1 MEERYIA
8 SVDLGTSK
16 LAVCVSRILGQ
27 DVQVIYYK
35 ETPSQG
41 IRYSYVNNPGKV
53 ETVLRDALSQAQQ
66 ELKIKIQQVIVGLP
80 RYYVRQENASAMM
93 DRTDPDTQIEDN
105 EVRTLKSMAL
115 EEYPLTDSK
124 NEVIYGAVAQSFST
138 EDSLNELENDIV
150 GMTAEKLEGNFKV
163 FIGSRRHSINIDNVF
178 NSMGIAIA
186 KKYFTPGITARA
198 VLKEEQMENGVALI
212 DIGAGVSSVTIFK
225 GKIMRYYAAIPFGG
239 NSITRDIKTECNF
252 SFELAENIK
261 KAYGACMPGKL
272 SALGEKSI
280 QIVDENDEP
289 TAQVTVKYIS
299 EIITA
304 RMKEIIEALLYHI
317 QASGYAS
324 EDTLRAGVVVTGGG
338 AELVNCAN
346 YIKDISGYSVKI
358 GYPRRFFS
366 CEGCPEAAETSAAT
380 SMGMILAAKSDKLL
394 NCVNE
399 APARRYWTAPKP
411 VIQSEAKDL
420 AKDPSESTIP
430 QDDNVK
436 LTPAIPS
443 DDNRSLS
450 GAEGM
455 SGGSTPLTNQPL
467 SDDYRSLSGAEG
479 QEQEEPAIEA
489 SVIAAQDDGPSVFD
503 PYTPEEIKAAGN
515 RKGPKA
521 AKPQKP
527 PREPK
532 SWPKPKFTWFKHIQS
547 TISKAAGD
555 IFDGMDEEEV

>member
-366 CEGCPEAAETSAAT
+366 CEGCPETAETSAAT

-443 DDNRSLS
+443 DDN
-450 GAEGM
+450 
-455 SGGSTPLTNQPL
+455 
-467 SDDYRSLSGAEG
+467 RSLSGAEG

>member
-16 LAVCVSRILGQ
+16 LAVCVARILGH

-35 ETPSQG
+35 ETPSEG

-53 ETVLRDALSQAQQ
+53 ENVLRDALSQAQQ

-80 RYYVRQENASAMM
+80 RYYVRQESASASMI
-93 DRTDPDTQIEDN
+93 RTDSDSQIEES
-105 EVRTLKSMAL
+105 EVKTLKSMAL
-115 EEYPLTDSK
+115 EEYPLSDSK

-239 NSITRDIKTECNF
+239 NSITGDIKTECNF
-252 SFELAENIK
+252 SSVLAENIK

-272 SALGEKSI
+272 SAIGEKSI

-299 EIITA
+299 EIISA

-324 EDTLRAGVVVTGGG
+324 EDILRAGVVVTGGG
-338 AELVNCAN
+338 AEIVNCAN
-346 YIKDISGYSVKI
+346 YIKDLSGYSVKI

-366 CEGCPEAAETSAAT
+366 LRGLPGGRRGFGGHINGNDPGSKERQVAQLRQRGACPPLLDRPETQPPKRPPESRRESA
-380 SMGMILAAKSDKLL
+380 S
-394 NCVNE
+394 
-399 APARRYWTAPKP
+399 
-411 VIQSEAKDL
+411 
-420 AKDPSESTIP
+420 
-430 QDDNVK
+430 
-436 LTPAIPS
+436 S
-443 DDNRSLS
+443 DD
-450 GAEGM
+450 
-455 SGGSTPLTNQPL
+455 QP
-467 SDDYRSLSGAEG
+467 A
-479 QEQEEPAIEA
+479 
-489 SVIAAQDDGPSVFD
+489 
-503 PYTPEEIKAAGN
+503 
-515 RKGPKA
+515 
-521 AKPQKP
+521 
-527 PREPK
+527 
-532 SWPKPKFTWFKHIQS
+532 
-547 TISKAAGD
+547 
-555 IFDGMDEEEV
+555 

>member
-280 QIVDENDEP
+280 QIVYENDEP

-436 LTPAIPS
+436 PTPAIPS

-455 SGGSTPLTNQPL
+455 SGAEGPEPVI
-467 SDDYRSLSGAEG
+467 LSGAKDLAEG

>member
-16 LAVCVSRILGQ
+16 LAVCVARILGN
-27 DVQVIYYK
+27 DVQVIYYR

-53 ETVLRDALSQAQQ
+53 EGVLRDALTQAQQ

-80 RYYVRQENASAMM
+80 RYYVRQESASASMI
-93 DRTDPDTQIEDN
+93 RTDSDSQIEES
-105 EVRTLKSMAL
+105 EVKTLKSMAL
-115 EEYPLTDSK
+115 EEYPLSDSK

-178 NSMGIAIA
+178 NSMNIAIA

-252 SFELAENIK
+252 SFDLAENIK
-261 KAYGACMPGKL
+261 RAYGACMPGKL
-272 SALGEKSI
+272 SAMGEKSI

-299 EIITA
+299 EIISA

-324 EDTLRAGVVVTGGG
+324 EDILRAGVVVTGGG
-338 AELVNCAN
+338 AEIVNCAN
-346 YIKDISGYSVKI
+346 YIKDLSGYSVKI

-366 CEGCPEAAETSAAT
+366 CEDCPEAGEASAAT
-380 SMGMILAAKSDKLL
+380 SMGMILAAKADKML

-399 APARRYWTAPKP
+399 APARRFWTAPKP
-411 VIQSEAKDL
+411 KPQSVDY
-420 AKDPSESTIP
+420 
-430 QDDNVK
+430 
-436 LTPAIPS
+436 
-443 DDNRSLS
+443 RSLS
-450 GAEGM
+450 GAEGQ
-455 SGGSTPLTNQPL
+455 SDGSTPLTNQSQSDDHRSM

-479 QEQEEPAIEA
+479 PSDGSTSLTNQSQSEAKDLDEEKAPEEPAIEA
-489 SVIAAQDDGPSVFD
+489 SVIAAQEEEGPSVFD
-503 PYTPEEIKAAGN
+503 DYTPDEIKKAKD
-515 RKGPKA
+515 RKKERQKER
-521 AKPQKP
+521 KPL
-527 PREPK
+527 
-532 SWPKPKFTWFKHIQS
+532 PKPKFTWFKHIQN

-555 IFDGMDEEEV
+555 IFDDMENEEI

>member
-16 LAVCVSRILGQ
+16 LAVCVARILGH

-35 ETPSQG
+35 ETPSEG

-53 ETVLRDALSQAQQ
+53 ENVLRDALSQAQQ

-80 RYYVRQENASAMM
+80 RYYVRQENASASM
-93 DRTDPDTQIEDN
+93 DRTDPDNQIEEG

-115 EEYPLTDSK
+115 EEYPLSDSK

-252 SFELAENIK
+252 SFDLAENIK

-289 TAQVTVKYIS
+289 TAQVGVKYIS

-324 EDTLRAGVVVTGGG
+324 EDQLRAGVVVTGGG

-346 YIKDISGYSVKI
+346 YIKDLSGYSVKV

-366 CEGCPEAAETSAAT
+366 CEGCAEATEASAAT
-380 SMGMILAAKSDKLL
+380 SMGMILAAKGDQLL
-394 NCVNE
+394 NCVKE

-411 VIQSEAKDL
+411 APEAAQPEVSVSEPVEVTAE
-420 AKDPSESTIP
+420 PQPVEVVVESKP
-430 QDDNVK
+430 V
-436 LTPAIPS
+436 
-443 DDNRSLS
+443 
-450 GAEGM
+450 
-455 SGGSTPLTNQPL
+455 
-467 SDDYRSLSGAEG
+467 
-479 QEQEEPAIEA
+479 EEPAIEE
-489 SVIAAQDDGPSVFD
+489 SVIAAQDDGPTVFD
-503 PYTPEEIKAAGN
+503 EYTPEEIKEAKN
-515 RKGPKA
+515 RKRE
-521 AKPQKP
+521 KPVKERKP
-527 PREPK
+527 LPR
-532 SWPKPKFTWFKHIQS
+532 PKFTWLKHIQN

-555 IFDGMDEEEV
+555 IFDGMENEEI

>member
-1 MEERYIA
+1 MEERHIA

-16 LAVCVSRILGQ
+16 LAVCVARIMGQ
-27 DVQVIYYK
+27 DVQVIYYR

-53 ETVLRDALSQAQQ
+53 EGVLREALTQAQQ

-80 RYYVRQENASAMM
+80 RYYVRQESASASMV
-93 DRTDPDTQIEDN
+93 RTDADSQIEES
-105 EVRTLKSMAL
+105 EVKTLKSMAL
-115 EEYPLTDSK
+115 EEYPLSDSK

-138 EDSLNELENDIV
+138 EDSLNELENEIV

-252 SFELAENIK
+252 SFDLAENIK
-261 KAYGACMPGKL
+261 RAYGACMPSKL
-272 SALGEKSI
+272 SAMGEKSI

-299 EIITA
+299 EIISA

-324 EDTLRAGVVVTGGG
+324 EDLLRAGVVVTGGG
-338 AELVNCAN
+338 AEIVNCAN
-346 YIKDISGYSVKI
+346 YIKDLSGYSVKI

-366 CEGCPEAAETSAAT
+366 CEGCPEAGEASAAT
-380 SMGMILAAKSDKLL
+380 SMGMIMAAKGDKML

-411 VIQSEAKDL
+411 SGINSRLAVAENQPAEVPETDVTVNEPAEA
-420 AKDPSESTIP
+420 PSETA
-430 QDDNVK
+430 VV
-436 LTPAIPS
+436 T
-443 DDNRSLS
+443 
-450 GAEGM
+450 
-455 SGGSTPLTNQPL
+455 
-467 SDDYRSLSGAEG
+467 
-479 QEQEEPAIEA
+479 EPAIEEA
-489 SVIAAQDDGPSVFD
+489 VIAAQDEGGSTVFD
-503 PYTPEEIKAAGN
+503 EPTEEELKEYEK
-515 RKGPKA
+515 RKGEKGN
-521 AKPQKP
+521 KPPKP
-527 PREPK
+527 PR
-532 SWPKPKFTWFKHIQS
+532 KPRTRPTFTWFKHIQS

-555 IFDGMDEEEV
+555 IFDDMENEDI

>member
-16 LAVCVSRILGQ
+16 LAVCVARILGN
-27 DVQVIYYK
+27 DVQVIYYR
-35 ETPSQG
+35 ETPSLG

-53 ETVLRDALSQAQQ
+53 EGVLRDALTQAQQ

-80 RYYVRQENASAMM
+80 RYYVRQENASAAME
-93 DRTDPDTQIEDN
+93 RTDPDTQIEDG
-105 EVRTLKSMAL
+105 EVKTLKSMAL
-115 EEYPLTDSK
+115 EEYPLSDSK

-252 SFELAENIK
+252 SYDLAENIK
-261 KAYGACMPGKL
+261 RAYGACMPGKL
-272 SALGEKSI
+272 SAMGEKSI

-324 EDTLRAGVVVTGGG
+324 EDILRAGVVVTGGG
-338 AELVNCAN
+338 AEIVNCAN
-346 YIKDISGYSVKI
+346 YIKDLSGYSVKI

-366 CEGCPEAAETSAAT
+366 CEGCPEATEASAAT
-380 SMGMILAAKSDKLL
+380 SMGMILAAKSDKML

-411 VIQSEAKDL
+411 SASGLASEVASVPGASSAILNDAKDMEAADNGSRDVILSEAKDMDE
-420 AKDPSESTIP
+420 AKAP
-430 QDDNVK
+430 
-436 LTPAIPS
+436 
-443 DDNRSLS
+443 
-450 GAEGM
+450 
-455 SGGSTPLTNQPL
+455 
-467 SDDYRSLSGAEG
+467 
-479 QEQEEPAIEA
+479 EEPAIEA
-489 SVIAAQDDGPSVFD
+489 SVIAAQEEDGPSVFD
-503 PYTPEEIKAAGN
+503 PYTPEELKAAED
-515 RKGPKA
+515 RSKGSKQPKA
-521 AKPQKP
+521 QKP
-527 PREPK
+527 PKERK
-532 SWPKPKFTWFKHIQS
+532 KPKFTWFKHIQN

-555 IFDGMDEEEV
+555 IFDDMENEEI

>member
-16 LAVCVSRILGQ
+16 LAVCVARILGH

-35 ETPSQG
+35 ETPSEG

-53 ETVLRDALSQAQQ
+53 ENVLRDALSQAQQ

-80 RYYVRQENASAMM
+80 RYYVRQENASASM
-93 DRTDPDTQIEDN
+93 DRTDPDNQIEEG

-115 EEYPLTDSK
+115 EEYPLSDSK

-252 SFELAENIK
+252 SFDLAENIK

-272 SALGEKSI
+272 SALGENSI

-289 TAQVTVKYIS
+289 TAQVGVNYIS
-299 EIITA
+299 EIFTA

-324 EDTLRAGVVVTGGG
+324 EDQLRAGVVVTGGG

-346 YIKDISGYSVKI
+346 YIKELSGYSVKV

-366 CEGCPEAAETSAAT
+366 CEGCPEATEASAAT
-380 SMGMILAAKSDKLL
+380 SMGMILAAKGDQLL
-394 NCVNE
+394 NCVKE

-411 VIQSEAKDL
+411 APEAAQPEVSVSEPVEVTA
-420 AKDPSESTIP
+420 EP
-430 QDDNVK
+430 QPVEVVVEPK
-436 LTPAIPS
+436 PV
-443 DDNRSLS
+443 
-450 GAEGM
+450 
-455 SGGSTPLTNQPL
+455 
-467 SDDYRSLSGAEG
+467 
-479 QEQEEPAIEA
+479 EEPAIEE
-489 SVIAAQDDGPSVFD
+489 SVIAAQDDGPTVFD
-503 PYTPEEIKAAGN
+503 EYTPEEIKEAKN
-515 RKGPKA
+515 RKRE
-521 AKPQKP
+521 KPVKERKP
-527 PREPK
+527 LPR
-532 SWPKPKFTWFKHIQS
+532 PKFTWLKHIQN

-555 IFDGMDEEEV
+555 IFDGMENEEI

>member
-16 LAVCVSRILGQ
+16 LAVCVARILDQ

-35 ETPSQG
+35 ESPSEG

-53 ETVLRDALSQAQQ
+53 ENALRKALSQAQQ

-80 RYYVRQENASAMM
+80 RYYVRQESASANME
-93 DRTDPDTQIEDN
+93 RTEPDSQIGDE
-105 EVRTLKSMAL
+105 EVRALKSMAL
-115 EEYPLTDSK
+115 QEYPLTDSK

-150 GMTAEKLEGNFKV
+150 GMTAEELAGNFKV
-163 FIGSRRHSINIDNVF
+163 FIGSRRHSANIDNVF

-186 KKYFTPGITARA
+186 KKYFTPGITAKA

-239 NSITRDIKTECNF
+239 NSLTGDIKSECNF
-252 SFELAENIK
+252 SFALAENIK

-280 QIVDENDEP
+280 QVVDENEVP
-289 TAQVTVKYIS
+289 TAQVGVKYIS

-317 QASGYAS
+317 QASGYAN
-324 EDTLRAGVVVTGGG
+324 EDILRAGVVVTGGG

-346 YIKDISGYSVKI
+346 YIKELSGYSVKV

-366 CEGCPEAAETSAAT
+366 CEGCPEAGEASAAT
-380 SMGMILAAKSDKLL
+380 SMGMILAAKGDRML
-394 NCVNE
+394 NCIKE
-399 APARRYWTAPKP
+399 PPARRYWTAPRIETP
-411 VIQSEAKDL
+411 VEGEPVVKESETGEPATDVIIDDVKDTE
-420 AKDPSESTIP
+420 P
-430 QDDNVK
+430 V
-436 LTPAIPS
+436 
-443 DDNRSLS
+443 
-450 GAEGM
+450 
-455 SGGSTPLTNQPL
+455 
-467 SDDYRSLSGAEG
+467 
-479 QEQEEPAIEA
+479 QEQVPKPEELPIEE
-489 SVIAAQDDGPSVFD
+489 SVIAAQDEGPSVFD
-503 PYTPEEIKAAGN
+503 EPTIEEIKEFKDKKK
-515 RKGPKA
+515 KGPK
-521 AKPQKP
+521 PPKP
-527 PREPK
+527 PRQPR
-532 SWPKPKFTWFKHIQS
+532 PKPQFTWLKHIQS
-547 TISKAAGD
+547 TIEKVTGD
-555 IFDGMDEEEV
+555 IFDGMENEEV